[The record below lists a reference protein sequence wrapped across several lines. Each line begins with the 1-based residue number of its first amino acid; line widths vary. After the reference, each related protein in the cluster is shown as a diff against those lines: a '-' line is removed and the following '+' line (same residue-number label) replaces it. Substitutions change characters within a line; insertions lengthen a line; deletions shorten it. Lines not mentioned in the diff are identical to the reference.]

1 MTFIDFMGGVLI
13 VAGLIGMVTIPL
25 TIVWSYLHGKD

>member
-13 VAGLIGMVTIPL
+13 IAGLIGFVSIPL
-25 TIVWSYLHGKD
+25 AIVQVMKK